1 MEKRTAKQF
10 SRKEVAF
17 IAKSY
22 ADTSNGFDY
31 KDYTESYN
39 ISKHTFYKLLERAVV
54 ENIVET
60 DVVKGMYDKSL
71 FNVGIKHE
79 GKGAQIIKKHYEDI
93 WARRQNYMIPEIAAL
108 QLIKEYA
115 NSDLTKQAFCEEY
128 AITKNFFSAILKKYI
143 VTDKISDETFEKLSK
158 KGLKNNFSKD
168 AMNFWSELIA
178 KRKSN
183 LSRGK

>member
-1 MEKRTAKQF
+1 MEKRTTRQF
-10 SRKEVAF
+10 SRKEVAL

-22 ADTSNGFDY
+22 ADISNGFDY
-31 KDYTESYN
+31 RDYAKSYN

-54 ENIVET
+54 ENIVEA
-60 DVVKGMYDKSL
+60 DVVKGMYEKSL
-71 FNVGIKHE
+71 FNVSRKHE
-79 GKGAQIIKKHYEDI
+79 GKGKQKIIEHYEDM
-93 WARRQNYMIPEIAAL
+93 WEKRQNYNIPEMAAL